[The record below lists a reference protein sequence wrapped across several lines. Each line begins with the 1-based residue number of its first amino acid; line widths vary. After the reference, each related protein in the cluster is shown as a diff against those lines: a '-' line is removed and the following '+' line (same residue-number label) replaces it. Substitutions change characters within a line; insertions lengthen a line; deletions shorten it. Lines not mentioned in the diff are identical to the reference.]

1 MMGRPRTS
9 QHKRRQPISVSLPKG
24 LIEKWDKSLKPN
36 QSRSRH
42 IENLLKRELTADVQ
56 NALGEAAEYY
66 CKNCDSL
73 FDALPI
79 KCRVR
84 GLRHPAERLCKE
96 CDRFA
101 IRKDISDWGD
111 RS

>member
-1 MMGRPRTS
+1 MMGRPRTT

-24 LIEKWDKSLKPN
+24 LIEQWDKSLKPN

-42 IENLLKRELTADVQ
+42 IESLLKRELTPTVQ
-56 NALGEAAEYY
+56 NALGNHAEYY
-66 CKNCDSL
+66 CKKCNL
-73 FDALPI
+73 VFEALPI

-84 GLRHPAERLCKE
+84 GLRHPAERVCKQ
-96 CDRFA
+96 CDSFA

-111 RS
+111 QR